1 MSLKFKLLINNPML
15 ETNNYSILN
24 SSYLNNTLNCD
35 LILPNIINKPFLLS
49 CFALSIDGK
58 LCYPDLKSGFAI
70 AKNNF
75 AASQNERYADW
86 WNLLLGRSIS
96 DAVIIGSNT
105 LNLENY
111 TYHAEINIP
120 ELSLFRKNL
129 GKAENL
135 LHIIITRDSNQ
146 INFKKELLCQN
157 NNLPLLIYT
166 EKLPITIPDNFYC
179 NTVDN
184 INLTQTKQIIHCTKI
199 NLTQLINSLYQNNI
213 KTILN
218 ESPYYHHQL
227 QVLKL
232 LDEAWINTSGVFIG
246 GNVSHLGQFNNA
258 FDSGNHP
265 HYTILTLHS
274 IGHNFIYTRYKISY
288 S

>member
-1 MSLKFKLLINNPML
+1 MSLRFKLLIKNPQL
-15 ETNNYSILN
+15 ETSDYSILN
-24 SSYLNNTLNCD
+24 SNYLTKTLGCD
-35 LILPNIINKPFLLS
+35 LYLPNTNHKPFILS

-58 LCYPDLKSGFAI
+58 ICYPDLMSGFAI

-75 AASQNERYADW
+75 LAAQDERYADW

-96 DAVIIGSNT
+96 DAIIIGSNT
-105 LNLENY
+105 LSLENY
-111 TYHAEINIP
+111 TYTAEINIP
-120 ELSLFRKNL
+120 ELTLLRKNL
-129 GKAENL
+129 GKTESL
-135 LHIIITRDSNQ
+135 LHIVITRDSNK
-146 INFKKELLCQN
+146 IDFEKELLCQN

-166 EKLPITIPDNFYC
+166 EQLPNIIPNNFHC
-179 NTVDN
+179 ASIEN
-184 INLTQTKQIIHCTKI
+184 IDLTKTKQLIHCSKI
-199 NLTQLINSLYQNNI
+199 NLTELSKYLYQNDI

-227 QVLKL
+227 QELKL

-246 GNVSHLGQFNNA
+246 GNVSQLGQFNNA
-258 FDSGNHP
+258 FDSNNHP

-274 IGHNFIYTRYKISY
+274 LGYNFIYTRYKINY